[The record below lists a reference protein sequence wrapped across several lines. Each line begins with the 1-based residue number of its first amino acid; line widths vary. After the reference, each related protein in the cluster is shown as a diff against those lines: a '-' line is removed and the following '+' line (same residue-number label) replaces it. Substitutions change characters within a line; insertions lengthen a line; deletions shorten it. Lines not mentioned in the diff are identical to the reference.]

1 MQIDGGDMAITLDSL
16 KKNQKAV
23 NRDVPYNTEKL
34 GYKVRLPESVQETI
48 VSLRVDSKLPIYKI
62 AEIVQCSHT
71 TARKVLV
78 QRGILS
84 ATPNKPGD
92 KFLADLL
99 QGD

>member
-1 MQIDGGDMAITLDSL
+1 MAITLDSL
-16 KKNQKAV
+16 RKNQKAV
-23 NRDVPYNTEKL
+23 SKDVPYTEKL
-34 GYKVRLPESVQETI
+34 GYKVRLPESVQDTI

-62 AEIVQCSHT
+62 AEIVQCSPT

-92 KFLADLL
+92 KFLTDLL